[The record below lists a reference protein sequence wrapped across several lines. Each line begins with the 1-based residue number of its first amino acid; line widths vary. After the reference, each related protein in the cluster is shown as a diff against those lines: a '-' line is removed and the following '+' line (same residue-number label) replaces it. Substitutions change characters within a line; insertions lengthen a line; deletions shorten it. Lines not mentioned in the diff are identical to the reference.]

1 MNYKLLKKK
10 MHDIVENRKGVALE
24 KVDTSPAELAKDPL
38 EVDFFKSLRYE
49 LKKASDFFRSNETLF
64 RIRNERIQQGF
75 KRLSESDKMYDQIA
89 WSRLLAACVQFY
101 KDVLLLE
108 NFAIMNYCGFSKIL
122 KKHDKMTGFVTRAA
136 FMRNV
141 MSKQNFASYPYI
153 SELLVQAE
161 KLFIDIQTLQKYVCD
176 MALKLFY
183 RVTC

>member
-1 MNYKLLKKK
+1 MNYKLLKRKI
-10 MHDIVENRKGVALE
+10 HDIVESRVGV
-24 KVDTSPAELAKDPL
+24 DIGIISTSPAVLAKDPY
-38 EVDFFKSLRYE
+38 EVDFFKAVRHE
-49 LKKASDFFRSNETLF
+49 VKKASEFFGSNETLF
-64 RIRNERIQQGF
+64 HIRHTRIQEGF
-75 KRLSESDKMYDQIA
+75 KRLSDADKMYDQIS

-136 FMRNV
+136 FMKNV

-161 KLFIDIQTLQKYVCD
+161 KLFIDIQSLQK
-176 MALKLFY
+176 
-183 RVTC
+183 